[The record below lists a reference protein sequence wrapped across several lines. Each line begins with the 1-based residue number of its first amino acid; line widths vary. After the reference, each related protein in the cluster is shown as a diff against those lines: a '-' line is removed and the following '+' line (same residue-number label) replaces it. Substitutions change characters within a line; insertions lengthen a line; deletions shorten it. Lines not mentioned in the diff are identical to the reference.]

1 MAFEERALALASGFL
16 PVDFNLSVRLSTSVM
31 SAEGGTVAPAAD
43 DFFALESAVVR
54 LVLNASDLG
63 DGGGTGAETGTETD
77 PDVLATPAEGL
88 LNASSL
94 NASSLNGSSFDGSSF
109 DGSSF
114 DGSSFDGSSVNVS
127 SADGLADGVNASAAN
142 ASSSDLNNANDLD
155 PDLDPSIDLIITTP
169 PLPPLPM
176 LNTSE
181 RNRTAEVGV
190 GFVCC
195 GAIKYHLIRNIPGRM
210 SLRVSINV
218 TKGTARALW
227 LKHASCPTYPDDVD
241 GLGCAGRCVVS
252 WLTTYD
258 PYDGAALS
266 HHSDVALVPNG
277 LGLDDDR
284 RGYGDWLVGVQA
296 LDGDEAEY
304 LLESTLV
311 EPPREDDTFVCDRWQ
326 WTCPRPV
333 ESSLPSQQSEY
344 DGRYPSIALFALA
357 STWCFFRRVF
367 HPRIFGNKGST
378 ERAMRREM
386 RRQALYD
393 YRG

>member
-1 MAFEERALALASGFL
+1 MAFEERALALASGLL

-63 DGGGTGAETGTETD
+63 GGGGTGAETGTETD

-94 NASSLNGSSFDGSSF
+94 DGSSLNGSSLNGSSFDGSSF
-109 DGSSF
+109 DGSC
-114 DGSSFDGSSVNVS
+114 FDGSSVNVS
-127 SADGLADGVNASAAN
+127 SADGLADGVNASATN

-155 PDLDPSIDLIITTP
+155 PDLDPSINLIITTP

-258 PYDGAALS
+258 PNDGAALS

-296 LDGDEAEY
+296 LGISA
-304 LLESTLV
+304 
-311 EPPREDDTFVCDRWQ
+311 REHISGTATR
-326 WTCPRPV
+326 
-333 ESSLPSQQSEY
+333 
-344 DGRYPSIALFALA
+344 GRHL
-357 STWCFFRRVF
+357 CV
-367 HPRIFGNKGST
+367 
-378 ERAMRREM
+378 
-386 RRQALYD
+386 
-393 YRG
+393 